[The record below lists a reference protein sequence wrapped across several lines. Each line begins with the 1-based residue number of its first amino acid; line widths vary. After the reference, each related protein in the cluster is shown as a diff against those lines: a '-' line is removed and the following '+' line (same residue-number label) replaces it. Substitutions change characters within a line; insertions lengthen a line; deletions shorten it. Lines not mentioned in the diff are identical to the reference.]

1 MSNVYPPEYEECRAF
16 LLGWRKELLET
27 LILGRL
33 RRLATE
39 YARTI
44 ERIRNIV
51 INFPIEFAMKQM
63 IQRYYLVGSLYGRT
77 LEGFSSV
84 SAKLSYVG
92 KTTTYPKEKPVAEVM
107 ELPSV
112 PMMLYTP
119 LEEYELHEKITDS
132 ILLSYAIV
140 RAPKDMFKETPDFVN
155 AMYNYYKFEKSTV
168 ISGEW
173 DVHNPYPVVSEGKT
187 IYVQEIRGQ
196 VQKVHR
202 TLTRKSDNKQFTI
215 RVNVWTDCIVKWS
228 DGSESNVAIVLE
240 IKCEPEPNTYLCD
253 VMVLRRVF
261 RIPNDLGVYEVLRY
275 ADRLIG
281 VRFIGERTT
290 SR

>member
-1 MSNVYPPEYEECRAF
+1 MSNTYPPEYEECKAF
-16 LLGWRKELLET
+16 LLNWRKELLET

-39 YARTI
+39 YAKTI

-51 INFPIEFAMKQM
+51 INFPVDFAVKQM
-63 IQRYYLVGSLYGRT
+63 IQRYYLVGSLHGKT
-77 LEGFSSV
+77 LQGFGSV

-112 PMMLYTP
+112 PLMLYTP

-132 ILLSYAIV
+132 ILLSYSVV
-140 RAPKDMFKETPDFVN
+140 RASRNTFKETPDFVN
-155 AMYNYYKFEKSTV
+155 AMYDCYKFEKSTIV
-168 ISGEW
+168 SGEW
-173 DVHNPYPVVSEGKT
+173 EIYNPYPVVIEGKT
-187 IYVQEIRGQ
+187 LYVEEIRGQ
-196 VQKVHR
+196 VQKLHR

-215 RVNVWTDCIVKWS
+215 YVNIWTDCIIKWS
-228 DGSESNVAIVLE
+228 DGSETNVALALE
-240 IKCEPEPNTYLCD
+240 IKCEPEPDTYLCD

-261 RIPNDLGVYEVLRY
+261 RVPNDLGVYEVLRY

-281 VRFIGERTT
+281 IRFIGERATGT
-290 SR
+290 